1 VSSSPYS
8 SERHKPFD
16 PDISEED
23 RRLADEVS
31 EDYDQRRQ
39 AEAETRNQKLQ
50 QIIDGGTPSFENS
63 SAAPRTGWRCAGS
76 CVMSRLPSTSFFS
89 RPKA

>member
-1 VSSSPYS
+1 VSSSQYS

-16 PDISEED
+16 LDISEED

-39 AEAETRNQKLQ
+39 AEAETRNQKL
-50 QIIDGGTPSFENS
+50 
-63 SAAPRTGWRCAGS
+63 
-76 CVMSRLPSTSFFS
+76 
-89 RPKA
+89 